1 MMAKMKLASVTAVPL
16 QASFA
21 AIYGGE
27 DKIPSHIRT
36 PAAHFRRIPR
46 LGQFTTL
53 VIAESMD
60 GAVGYGECF
69 GLPHPLAASA
79 LVEHVIAPALVG
91 SDIDDPVAMT
101 ADLRHY
107 FFSMGHTRG
116 AAMEALSGVDIALW
130 DLKARAAGLPLATLL
145 GASPGPVAT
154 YVSPIPFRQNPDE
167 SAADARAYIEEG
179 YVAFKLK
186 IGRGIETDLSHIDA
200 VRRAIGPNAPLYLD
214 VNCGYDLKTAIAL
227 AKELP
232 PFDIGWLEEPIVPDD
247 PAAMA
252 EIRRASPVPIAAGEN
267 DFTLHS
273 FEVMAAAGAVDFLQ
287 CNISRAGGV
296 SGLLAVG
303 EICARHGLK
312 LAPHGVG
319 SCVSVAAA
327 VHACRAA
334 KAFHAYEANRLINP
348 LRDEMGVHRMEL
360 KDGCLVAADR
370 PGHGGEPNPA
380 ILDQYRMARAA

>member
-1 MMAKMKLASVTAVPL
+1 MAMTMKLTSLKAIPL
-16 QASFA
+16 HASFA

-27 DKIPSHIRT
+27 DLIPSHIRA

-53 VIAESMD
+53 VVAKSAD

-69 GLPHPLAASA
+69 GLPHPLAAST
-79 LVEHVIAPALVG
+79 LVQHVIAPSLVG
-91 SDIDDPVAMT
+91 SEIGDPVAMT

-130 DLKARAAGLPLATLL
+130 DLKARAAALPLATLL
-145 GASPGPVAT
+145 GGSPGPVAT
-154 YVSPIPFRQNPDE
+154 YVSPIPFRQRPED
-167 SAADARAYIEEG
+167 SAADARAYIDEG

-186 IGRGIETDLSHIDA
+186 IGRGIETDLIHIDA
-200 VRRAIGPNAPLYLD
+200 VRREIGVDAPLYLD
-214 VNCGYDLKTAIAL
+214 VNCGYDVKTAIEL

-232 PFDIGWLEEPIVPDD
+232 PFGIGWLEEPIVPDD

-273 FEVMAAAGAVDFLQ
+273 FEAMAAAGAVDFLQ
-287 CNISRAGGV
+287 CNIGRAGGV

-303 EICARHGLK
+303 EICERHGLK

-319 SCVSVAAA
+319 GCVSVAAA
-327 VHACRAA
+327 LHACRAA
-334 KAFHAYEANRLINP
+334 KAIHAYEANRLINP
-348 LRDEMGVHRMEL
+348 LRDEMGVNRLEL
-360 KDGCLVAADR
+360 TDGRLVAADR
-370 PGHGGEPNPA
+370 PGHGGEPNLA
-380 ILDQYRMARAA
+380 VMDQYRMDQAA